1 MSKGLI
7 IVIEGIDKAGK
18 GTQCNLLKEYFDNQN
33 KENIVLDFPDY
44 STNIGK
50 EIRAFLDGKRNF
62 PYEVQ
67 HMLLSANRSEKKEQ
81 IKDLLQKEFIIIM
94 DRYYQSNIVY
104 GFSRGLDLK
113 WLENLDANLPK
124 EDIVIVIDIPLKTS
138 YNRIK
143 SNRDIFETDKLF
155 LNKVRSNY
163 NKFANERNWN
173 MIKGDLDEKEVHKNI
188 IQILK
193 DNNLI

>member
-50 EIRAFLDGKRNF
+50 EIRAFLDGRRNF

-67 HMLLSANRSEKKEQ
+67 HMLLSANRLEKKEQ
-81 IKDLLQKEFIIIM
+81 IKELLQKEFIIIM

-104 GFSRGLDLK
+104 GFSRGLDFK
-113 WLENLDANLPK
+113 MVGKFGCQSPK
-124 EDIVIVIDIPLKTS
+124 RRYCN
-138 YNRIK
+138 YNRHHSK
-143 SNRDIFETDKLF
+143 NF
-155 LNKVRSNY
+155 L
-163 NKFANERNWN
+163 
-173 MIKGDLDEKEVHKNI
+173 
-188 IQILK
+188 
-193 DNNLI
+193 

>member
-1 MSKGLI
+1 MSQGLI

-44 STNIGK
+44 TTNIGK
-50 EIRAFLDGKRNF
+50 EIRAFLNGKRKF

-67 HMLLSANRSEKKEQ
+67 HMLLSANRLEKKEQ

-94 DRYYQSNIVY
+94 DRYYQSNIIY

-138 YNRIK
+138 YNRIE

-163 NKFANERNWN
+163 KKFANEMNWN
-173 MIKGDLDEKEVHKNI
+173 TIKGDLDEKEVHKNI